1 MRERKKRKKIM
12 KNETK
17 LKKLEAWL
25 DENNFSHHVPR
36 SLERGVKGSP
46 NLIITPFGHHRINV
60 KLEGEDDS
68 LFYDRHRGKHPVFIR
83 DSETPKFVL
92 EKVQNVIIEL
102 MKKENGV
109 WKLDSIDSQ
118 ISLSAD
124 NTVCRERYPT
134 FETARQAADRIDD
147 QAYIKEAR
155 FA

>member
-1 MRERKKRKKIM
+1 MYCLISLIHYVRERKKRKKIM

-46 NLIITPFGHHRINV
+46 NLIITPFGNHRINV
-60 KLEGEDDS
+60 KIEGDDDS
-68 LFYDRHRGKHPVFIR
+68 LFYDLHRGKHPVFIR

-102 MKKENGV
+102 MKKENAFTQLTPEERRKV
-109 WKLDSIDSQ
+109 EKK
-118 ISLSAD
+118 
-124 NTVCRERYPT
+124 REKNRKKNLRR
-134 FETARQAADRIDD
+134 RQKCNASNNGI
-147 QAYIKEAR
+147 
-155 FA
+155 

>member
-1 MRERKKRKKIM
+1 M

-25 DENNFSHHVPR
+25 DENNFSHHVPH

-46 NLIITPFGHHRINV
+46 NLIITPFSHHRINV

-83 DSETPKFVL
+83 DSEAPKFVL

-102 MKKENGV
+102 MKKENAFE
-109 WKLDSIDSQ
+109 L
-118 ISLSAD
+118 LSPEERRK
-124 NTVCRERYPT
+124 VEKRREKKIKKNLRKRQKHD
-134 FETARQAADRIDD
+134 TANNCI
-147 QAYIKEAR
+147 
-155 FA
+155 

>member
-1 MRERKKRKKIM
+1 MRERKKRNKDM

-36 SLERGVKGSP
+36 SLGRGVKGSP

-68 LFYDRHRGKHPVFIR
+68 LFYDRHKRKNPVFIR
-83 DSETPKFVL
+83 DSEAPKFVL

-102 MKKENGV
+102 MKKENAFTQLTPEERRKV
-109 WKLDSIDSQ
+109 DKKREKNRKKNLRRRQ
-118 ISLSAD
+118 KHNAD
-124 NTVCRERYPT
+124 NNG
-134 FETARQAADRIDD
+134 IL
-147 QAYIKEAR
+147 
-155 FA
+155 

>member
-1 MRERKKRKKIM
+1 MCIREKRMKKNM

-46 NLIITPFGHHRINV
+46 NLIITPFGNHRINV
-60 KLEGEDDS
+60 KIAGDDDS

-102 MKKENGV
+102 MKKENAFT
-109 WKLDSIDSQ
+109 L
-118 ISLSAD
+118 SLLLKREEAGEEQKEESPQK
-124 NTVCRERYPT
+124 TEVQCR
-134 FETARQAADRIDD
+134 Q
-147 QAYIKEAR
+147 
-155 FA
+155 

>member
-1 MRERKKRKKIM
+1 MCIREKRRKKNM

-46 NLIITPFGHHRINV
+46 NLIITPFGNHRINV
-60 KLEGEDDS
+60 KIEGEDDS

-102 MKKENGV
+102 MKKENAFTQLTPEERRKV
-109 WKLDSIDSQ
+109 EKK
-118 ISLSAD
+118 
-124 NTVCRERYPT
+124 REKNRKKNLRR
-134 FETARQAADRIDD
+134 RQKCNAANNGI
-147 QAYIKEAR
+147 
-155 FA
+155 

>member
-1 MRERKKRKKIM
+1 M

-25 DENNFSHHVPR
+25 DENNFSHRVPR

-68 LFYDRHRGKHPVFIR
+68 LFYDLHKCKNPVFIR
-83 DSETPKFVL
+83 DSEAPKFVL

-102 MKKENGV
+102 MKKENSFIQLSPEERKKV
-109 WKLDSIDSQ
+109 EKRREKNRKKAIRRRQKL
-118 ISLSAD
+118 
-124 NTVCRERYPT
+124 N
-134 FETARQAADRIDD
+134 AANNGI
-147 QAYIKEAR
+147 
-155 FA
+155 